1 MKEGQGMALR
11 SWKFGLAA
19 GIACVLSASSQ
30 AGLLPLSATVVPDGD
45 NFRYTYGVMLTSNS
59 TLQTGDQFVIYDF
72 TGLRPGSNDQP
83 AGFKFQTMNT
93 GGNPGRTVP
102 NDNPEMPNLV
112 WTYTGDTPLIGQI
125 GLGNF
130 SALSTKPES
139 NVSTDFVSRTHVEDP
154 NGEVREED
162 NITHTKAPSG
172 TDLPSPVEPPVEPP
186 VDPPVVQPPSGGVPE
201 PPSGGPEPA
210 SFVLLALGIP
220 LVAGA
225 RMMRNRRKESVA

>member
-1 MKEGQGMALR
+1 MALR

-19 GIACVLSASSQ
+19 ALAALGGSAQ
-30 AGLLPLSATVVPDGD
+30 AGLLPLTASAVPDGK

-59 TLQTGDQFVIYDF
+59 TLQKGDQFVIYDF
-72 TGLRPGSNDQP
+72 NGFVDGSAQQPTGFAFST
-83 AGFKFQTMNT
+83 ANT

-112 WTYTGDTPLIGQI
+112 WTYNGDTPLVGQI

-130 SALSTKPES
+130 TALSTKPEAS
-139 NVSTDFVSRTHVEDP
+139 VTTDFVSRTQVEDP
-154 NGEVREED
+154 NGDVRDED

-172 TDLPSPVEPPVEPP
+172 TDIQPPPVDNPPPVVEPP
-186 VDPPVVQPPSGGVPE
+186 SGVPE
-201 PPSGGPEPA
+201 PS
-210 SFVLLALGIP
+210 SMILLACGLP

-225 RMMRNRRKESVA
+225 RYLRNRRTVLVA